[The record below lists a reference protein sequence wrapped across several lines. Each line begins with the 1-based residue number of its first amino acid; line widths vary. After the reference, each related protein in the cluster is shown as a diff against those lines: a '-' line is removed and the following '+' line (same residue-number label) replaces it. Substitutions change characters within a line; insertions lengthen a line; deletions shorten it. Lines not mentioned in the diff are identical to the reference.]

1 MNSRVLLLPDHVANQ
16 IAAGEVIQRPSSVVK
31 ELLENA
37 VDAKANKIKLVI
49 KNAGKTL
56 IQVIDNGNGI
66 NSHDICIAF
75 ERHATSKI
83 KTADDLF
90 KLNTK
95 GFRGEAL
102 ASIAAISHVELH
114 TKTKNDDVSNSV
126 RIEGSKIVEQI
137 LSAKP
142 LGTFVT
148 VKNLFYNVPARRNFL
163 KSDNVEL
170 RHIIEEFHRIA
181 LSHPEINFKFF
192 NNEIEIFN
200 LSISN
205 FKKRISS
212 ILGSKCESYL
222 VPVEE
227 NTSLVVL
234 KGFILKPEF
243 SKKSRGH
250 QFFFVNNRFIKSPF
264 LHHAIIN
271 AYEGLL
277 KQGFY
282 PGYFLH
288 LKIDPKKIDI
298 NIHPTK
304 TEIKFEDEQNIY
316 AVLRSS
322 VKHSLGIFQVIPSLD
337 FEKNN
342 SFEVPY
348 NLKNVK
354 PTPPKI
360 EVNPQFNPFKV
371 SKNIISSKIE
381 KHESFETEILNIDA
395 DSILNTKL
403 PIESPKE
410 NRVYQ
415 LFSKYIVCPLQTSMI
430 IIDQNRAHQRILY
443 EDFLSSM
450 TTKKN
455 LSQQLLFPLKIKLN
469 AKQALELD
477 NVKEIIDS
485 IGFKFELKKNHFL
498 EIYGSPQQCPESKI
512 KETLESLLSGENI
525 DHSIKHFS
533 QADHMSKKLAK
544 KLAIRSGDY
553 LEKEELQ
560 VLLNKFFDCKE
571 TQLSPFNK
579 PIFISLEKTEIEQK
593 LN

>member
-90 KLNTK
+90 KINTK

-114 TKTKNDDVSNSV
+114 TKTKNDDVSNSI

-142 LGTFVT
+142 LGTFVI

-212 ILGSKCESYL
+212 ILGSKWESYL

-250 QFFFVNNRFIKSPF
+250 QFFFVNDRFIKSPF
-264 LHHAIIN
+264 LHHAITN

-316 AVLRSS
+316 AVLRSA

-348 NLKNVK
+348 NFKNVK

-381 KHESFETEILNIDA
+381 KHESFETEILNIDT

-403 PIESPKE
+403 SIESPKE

-455 LSQQLLFPLKIKLN
+455 SSQQLLFPLKIKLN

-571 TQLSPFNK
+571 TQVSPFNK

>member
-37 VDAKANKIKLVI
+37 VDAKSNKIKLII

-83 KTADDLF
+83 KMADDLF
-90 KLNTK
+90 KIQTK

-114 TKTKNDDVSNSV
+114 TKTKNDEVSNSI
-126 RIEGSKIVEQI
+126 RIEGSKIVNQVF
-137 LSAKP
+137 STKP
-142 LGTFVT
+142 LGTSVS

-170 RHIIEEFHRIA
+170 RHILDEFQRIA
-181 LSHPEINFKFF
+181 LSHPEINFMLI
-192 NNEIEIFN
+192 NNETEIFN
-200 LSISN
+200 LSLSN
-205 FKKRISS
+205 FRKRISS

-222 VPVEE
+222 VPIEE
-227 NTSLVVL
+227 NTSLVKI
-234 KGFILKPEF
+234 KGFIFKPEY
-243 SKKSRGH
+243 SKRSRGH
-250 QFFFVNNRFIKSPF
+250 QFFFVNNRYIKNSF
-264 LHHAIIN
+264 LHHAITS
-271 AYEGLL
+271 AFEGLL

-288 LKIDPKKIDI
+288 FKIDPKKIDI

-304 TEIKFEDEQNIY
+304 TEIKFDEEQSIY
-316 AVLRSS
+316 AVLRSA
-322 VKHSLGIFQVIPSLD
+322 VKHSLGIFQVLPTLD

-348 NLKNVK
+348 SFKNEN
-354 PTPPKI
+354 PTLPKI
-360 EVNPQFNPFKV
+360 EVNSEFNPFKD
-371 SKNIISSKIE
+371 SKNTIISKTKE
-381 KHESFETEILNIDA
+381 KESYEPEILNIDS
-395 DSILNTKL
+395 DLISNPKLSID
-403 PIESPKE
+403 SPKE

-443 EDFLSSM
+443 EEFLSSI

-455 LSQQLLFPLKIKLN
+455 SSQQLLYPLKIKLN
-469 AKQALELD
+469 TIQVLELD

-485 IGFKFELKKNHFL
+485 IGFKFELKNETL
-498 EIYGSPQQCPESKI
+498 VIQGSPQQCPESKI
-512 KETLESLLSGENI
+512 KETLDSLLSGENI

-533 QADHMSKKLAK
+533 QADHIAKKLAK
-544 KLAIRSGDY
+544 KLAIKSGDF

-560 VLLNKFFDCKE
+560 VLINKFFDCKE
-571 TQLSPFNK
+571 TQISPFNK
-579 PIFISLEKTEIEQK
+579 PIFISLGKTEIEQK

>member
-37 VDAKANKIKLVI
+37 VDAKSNKIKLII

-83 KTADDLF
+83 KMADDLF
-90 KLNTK
+90 KIQTK

-114 TKTKNDDVSNSV
+114 TKTKNDEISHSI
-126 RIEGSKIVEQI
+126 RIEGSKIVNQVF
-137 LSAKP
+137 STKP
-142 LGTFVT
+142 LGTSVS

-170 RHIIEEFHRIA
+170 RHVLDEFQRIA
-181 LSHPEINFKFF
+181 LSHPEINFILI
-192 NNEIEIFN
+192 NNETEIFN
-200 LSISN
+200 LSLSN
-205 FKKRISS
+205 FRKRISS

-222 VPVEE
+222 VPIEE
-227 NTSLVVL
+227 NTSLVKI
-234 KGFILKPEF
+234 KGFIFKPEY
-243 SKKSRGH
+243 SKRSRGH
-250 QFFFVNNRFIKSPF
+250 QFFFVNNRFIKNSF
-264 LHHAIIN
+264 LHHAITS
-271 AYEGLL
+271 AFEGLL

-288 LKIDPKKIDI
+288 FKIDPKKIDI

-304 TEIKFEDEQNIY
+304 TEIKFDEEQSIY
-316 AVLRSS
+316 AVLRSA
-322 VKHSLGIFQVIPSLD
+322 VKHSLGIFQVLPTLD

-348 NLKNVK
+348 SFKNEN
-354 PTPPKI
+354 PTLPKI
-360 EVNPQFNPFKV
+360 EVNSEFNPFKD
-371 SKNIISSKIE
+371 SKNTIISKTKE
-381 KHESFETEILNIDA
+381 KESYETEILNIDS
-395 DSILNTKL
+395 DLISNPKLSID
-403 PIESPKE
+403 SPKE

-443 EDFLSSM
+443 EDFLSSI

-455 LSQQLLFPLKIKLN
+455 SSQQLLFPLKIKLN
-469 AKQALELD
+469 ATQALELE

-512 KETLESLLSGENI
+512 KETLETLLSGKNI
-525 DHSIKHFS
+525 DNSIKHFS

-544 KLAIRSGDY
+544 KLAVRSGDY

-571 TQLSPFNK
+571 TQVSPFNK

>member
-212 ILGSKCESYL
+212 ILGSKWESYL

-227 NTSLVVL
+227 NTSLVVV

-250 QFFFVNNRFIKSPF
+250 QFFFVNDRFIKSPF

-316 AVLRSS
+316 AVLRSA

-403 PIESPKE
+403 SIESPKE

-469 AKQALELD
+469 AKQTIELD

-593 LN
+593 LK

>member
-1 MNSRVLLLPDHVANQ
+1 MNSRVLILPDHVANQ

-90 KLNTK
+90 KINTK

-114 TKTKNDDVSNSV
+114 TKTKNDDVSNSI

-212 ILGSKCESYL
+212 ILGSKWESYL

-227 NTSLVVL
+227 NTSLVLL

-250 QFFFVNNRFIKSPF
+250 QFFFVNDRFIKSPF
-264 LHHAIIN
+264 LHHAITN

-316 AVLRSS
+316 AVLRSA

-348 NLKNVK
+348 NFKNVK

-360 EVNPQFNPFKV
+360 EVNPQFNPFNV
-371 SKNIISSKIE
+371 SKNIISSKVE
-381 KHESFETEILNIDA
+381 KHESFETEILNIDT

-403 PIESPKE
+403 SIESPKE

-455 LSQQLLFPLKIKLN
+455 SSQQLLFPLKIKLN

-498 EIYGSPQQCPESKI
+498 KIYGSPQQCPESKI

-571 TQLSPFNK
+571 TQVSPFNK

>member
-1 MNSRVLLLPDHVANQ
+1 MNSRVSLLPDHVANQ

-66 NSHDICIAF
+66 NSNDICIAF

-83 KTADDLF
+83 NTADDLF
-90 KLNTK
+90 KIHTK

-114 TKTKNDDVSNSV
+114 TKTKNDEVSHSI
-126 RIEGSKIVEQI
+126 RIEGSKIAGQVF
-137 LSAKP
+137 STKP
-142 LGTFVT
+142 LGTSVS

-170 RHIIEEFHRIA
+170 RHVIDEFQRIA
-181 LSHPEINFKFF
+181 LTHPEINFLFY
-192 NNEIEIFN
+192 NNETEIFN

-205 FKKRISS
+205 FRKRILSV
-212 ILGSKCESYL
+212 LGSKCDSYL
-222 VPVEE
+222 VPIEE
-227 NTSLVVL
+227 NTSLVKL

-243 SKKSRGH
+243 SKRSRGH
-250 QFFFVNNRFIKSPF
+250 QFFFVNNRFIKSSF
-264 LHHAIIN
+264 LHHAITS
-271 AYEGLL
+271 AFEGLL
-277 KQGFY
+277 SQGFY
-282 PGYFLH
+282 PGYFLN

-304 TEIKFEDEQNIY
+304 TEIKFEEEQNIY
-316 AVLRSS
+316 AVLRSA
-322 VKHSLGIFQVIPSLD
+322 VKHSLGIFQVLPTLD

-342 SFEVPY
+342 SFEIPY
-348 NLKNVK
+348 NFKNIK
-354 PTPPKI
+354 PSTPKI
-360 EVNPQFNPFKV
+360 EINSEFNPFKV
-371 SKNIISSKIE
+371 SNNILGSETK
-381 KHESFETEILNIDA
+381 KYESFETEILNIDT

-403 PIESPKE
+403 FVESPKE

-415 LFSKYIVCPLQTSMI
+415 LFSKYIICPLQTSMI

-443 EDFLSSM
+443 EDFLSSI

-455 LSQQLLFPLKIKLN
+455 SSQQLLFPLQIKLEV
-469 AKQALELD
+469 KQALELD

-485 IGFKFELKKNHFL
+485 IGFKFKLKQNHFL

-512 KETLESLLSGENI
+512 KETLETLLSGENI

-533 QADHMSKKLAK
+533 QADQISKKLAK
-544 KLAIRSGDY
+544 KLAVRSGDY

-560 VLLNKFFDCKE
+560 MLLNKFFDCKE
-571 TQLSPFNK
+571 TRVSPFNK
-579 PIFISLEKTEIEQK
+579 PIFISLGKTEIEQK

>member
-37 VDAKANKIKLVI
+37 VDAKSNKIKLII

-83 KTADDLF
+83 KMADDLF
-90 KLNTK
+90 KIQTK

-114 TKTKNDDVSNSV
+114 TKTKNDEVSNSI
-126 RIEGSKIVEQI
+126 RIEGGKIVNQVF
-137 LSAKP
+137 STKP
-142 LGTFVT
+142 LGTSVS

-170 RHIIEEFHRIA
+170 RHILDEFQRIA
-181 LSHPEINFKFF
+181 LSHPEINFMLI
-192 NNEIEIFN
+192 NNETEIFN
-200 LSISN
+200 LSLSN
-205 FKKRISS
+205 FRKRILS

-222 VPVEE
+222 VPIEE
-227 NTSLVVL
+227 NTSLVKI
-234 KGFILKPEF
+234 KGFIFKPEY
-243 SKKSRGH
+243 SKRSRGH
-250 QFFFVNNRFIKSPF
+250 QFFFVNNRYIKNSF
-264 LHHAIIN
+264 LHHAITS
-271 AYEGLL
+271 AFEGLL

-288 LKIDPKKIDI
+288 FKIDPKKIDI

-304 TEIKFEDEQNIY
+304 TEIKFDEEQSIY
-316 AVLRSS
+316 AVLRSA
-322 VKHSLGIFQVIPSLD
+322 VKHSLGIFQVLPTLD

-348 NLKNVK
+348 SFKNEN
-354 PTPPKI
+354 PTLPKI
-360 EVNPQFNPFKV
+360 EVNSEFNPFKD
-371 SKNIISSKIE
+371 SKNTIISKTKE
-381 KHESFETEILNIDA
+381 KESYEPEILNIDS
-395 DSILNTKL
+395 DLISNPKL
-403 PIESPKE
+403 SIESPKE

-443 EDFLSSM
+443 EDFLSSI

-455 LSQQLLFPLKIKLN
+455 SSQQLLFPLKIKLN
-469 AKQALELD
+469 ATQALELE

-512 KETLESLLSGENI
+512 KETLETLLSGKNI
-525 DHSIKHFS
+525 DNSIKHFS

-544 KLAIRSGDY
+544 KLAVRSGDY

-571 TQLSPFNK
+571 TQVSPFNK

>member
-83 KTADDLF
+83 RTADDLF
-90 KLNTK
+90 KINTK

-114 TKTKNDDVSNSV
+114 TKTKNDDVSNSIK
-126 RIEGSKIVEQI
+126 IEGSKIVEQI

-170 RHIIEEFHRIA
+170 RHIIDEFHRIA
-181 LSHPEINFKFF
+181 LSHPEINFIFF
-192 NNEIEIFN
+192 NNETEIFN

-212 ILGSKCESYL
+212 ILGSKWESYL

-250 QFFFVNNRFIKSPF
+250 QFFFVNDRFIKSSF
-264 LHHAIIN
+264 LHHAITN

-288 LKIDPKKIDI
+288 LKIDPKKMDI

-316 AVLRSS
+316 AVLRSA

-337 FEKNN
+337 FETNN

-348 NLKNVK
+348 NFKNVK
-354 PTPPKI
+354 PKPPKI
-360 EVNPQFNPFKV
+360 EVNSEFNPFKV
-371 SKNIISSKIE
+371 SKNIVNSKIE
-381 KHESFETEILNIDA
+381 KHESFETEILNIDT
-395 DSILNTKL
+395 DTILNTKL
-403 PIESPKE
+403 SIESPKE

-430 IIDQNRAHQRILY
+430 IIDQNRAHQRVLY

-450 TTKKN
+450 TKKKN
-455 LSQQLLFPLKIKLN
+455 PSQQLLFPLKIKLN
-469 AKQALELD
+469 SKQVLELD
-477 NVKEIIDS
+477 NVKEIIVS

-533 QADHMSKKLAK
+533 QADHISKKLAK
-544 KLAIRSGDY
+544 KLAVRSGDY

-571 TQLSPFNK
+571 TQVSPFNK
-579 PIFISLEKTEIEQK
+579 PIFISLEKAEIEQK

>member
-37 VDAKANKIKLVI
+37 VDAKSNKIKLII

-83 KTADDLF
+83 KMADDLF
-90 KLNTK
+90 KIQTK

-114 TKTKNDDVSNSV
+114 TKTKNDEVSHSI
-126 RIEGSKIVEQI
+126 RIEGSKIVNQVF
-137 LSAKP
+137 STKP
-142 LGTFVT
+142 LGTSVS

-170 RHIIEEFHRIA
+170 RHILDEFQRIA
-181 LSHPEINFKFF
+181 LSHPEINFMLI
-192 NNEIEIFN
+192 NNETEIFN
-200 LSISN
+200 LSLSN
-205 FKKRISS
+205 FRKRISS

-222 VPVEE
+222 VPIEE
-227 NTSLVVL
+227 NTSLVKI
-234 KGFILKPEF
+234 KGFIFKPEY
-243 SKKSRGH
+243 SKRSRGH
-250 QFFFVNNRFIKSPF
+250 QFFFVNNRFIKSSF
-264 LHHAIIN
+264 LHHAITS
-271 AYEGLL
+271 AFEGLL

-288 LKIDPKKIDI
+288 FKIDPKKIDI

-304 TEIKFEDEQNIY
+304 TEIKFDEEQSIY
-316 AVLRSS
+316 AVLRSA
-322 VKHSLGIFQVIPSLD
+322 VKHSLGIFQVLPTLD

-348 NLKNVK
+348 SFKNEN
-354 PTPPKI
+354 PTLPKI
-360 EVNPQFNPFKV
+360 EVNSEFNPFKD
-371 SKNIISSKIE
+371 SKNTISSKA
-381 KHESFETEILNIDA
+381 KKKESFETEILNIDS
-395 DSILNTKL
+395 DLISNPKLSID
-403 PIESPKE
+403 SPKE

-443 EDFLSSM
+443 EDFLSSI

-455 LSQQLLFPLKIKLN
+455 SSQQLLFPLKIKLN
-469 AKQALELD
+469 ATQALELE

-512 KETLESLLSGENI
+512 KETLETLLSGKNI
-525 DHSIKHFS
+525 DNSIKHFS

-544 KLAIRSGDY
+544 KLAVRSGDY

-571 TQLSPFNK
+571 TQVSPFNK

-593 LN
+593 LD

>member
-83 KTADDLF
+83 KMADDLF
-90 KLNTK
+90 KIQTK

-114 TKTKNDDVSNSV
+114 TKTKNDEVSNSI
-126 RIEGSKIVEQI
+126 RIEGSKIVNQVF
-137 LSAKP
+137 STKP
-142 LGTFVT
+142 LGTSVS
-148 VKNLFYNVPARRNFL
+148 VKNLFYNVTARRNFI

-212 ILGSKCESYL
+212 ILGSKWESYL

-250 QFFFVNNRFIKSPF
+250 QFFFVNDRFIKSPF
-264 LHHAIIN
+264 LHHAITN

-282 PGYFLH
+282 PGYFLN

-316 AVLRSS
+316 AVLRSA

-348 NLKNVK
+348 NFKNVK

-381 KHESFETEILNIDA
+381 KHESFETEILNIDT

-403 PIESPKE
+403 SIESPKE

-455 LSQQLLFPLKIKLN
+455 SSQQLLFPLKIKLN

-512 KETLESLLSGENI
+512 KETLDSLLSGENI

-533 QADHMSKKLAK
+533 QADHIAKKLAK
-544 KLAIRSGDY
+544 KLAIKSGDF

-571 TQLSPFNK
+571 TQISPFNK
-579 PIFISLEKTEIEQK
+579 PIFISLGKTEIEQK

>member
-37 VDAKANKIKLVI
+37 VDAKSNKIKLII

-66 NSHDICIAF
+66 NNDDICIAF
-75 ERHATSKI
+75 ERHATSKSN
-83 KTADDLF
+83 TADDLF
-90 KLNTK
+90 KIHTK

-212 ILGSKCESYL
+212 ILGSKWESYL

-227 NTSLVVL
+227 NTSLVVV

-250 QFFFVNNRFIKSPF
+250 QFFFVNDRFIKSPF

-316 AVLRSS
+316 AVLRSA

-360 EVNPQFNPFKV
+360 EVNPQFNPFKA

-381 KHESFETEILNIDA
+381 KHESFETEILNIDT

-403 PIESPKE
+403 SIESPKE

-455 LSQQLLFPLKIKLN
+455 SSQQLLFPLKIKLN

-498 EIYGSPQQCPESKI
+498 EIELTVI
-512 KETLESLLSGENI
+512 KFLRNFLNWFDELDEEMGFLL
-525 DHSIKHFS
+525 
-533 QADHMSKKLAK
+533 
-544 KLAIRSGDY
+544 
-553 LEKEELQ
+553 
-560 VLLNKFFDCKE
+560 
-571 TQLSPFNK
+571 
-579 PIFISLEKTEIEQK
+579 
-593 LN
+593 

>member
-37 VDAKANKIKLVI
+37 VDAKSNKIKLII

-83 KTADDLF
+83 KMADDLF
-90 KLNTK
+90 KIQTK

-114 TKTKNDDVSNSV
+114 TKTKNDEISHSI
-126 RIEGSKIVEQI
+126 RIEGSKIVNQVF
-137 LSAKP
+137 STKP
-142 LGTFVT
+142 LGTSVS

-170 RHIIEEFHRIA
+170 RHILDEFQRIA
-181 LSHPEINFKFF
+181 LSHPEINFMLI
-192 NNEIEIFN
+192 NNETEIFN
-200 LSISN
+200 LSLSN
-205 FKKRISS
+205 FRKRISS

-222 VPVEE
+222 VPIEE
-227 NTSLVVL
+227 NTSLVKI
-234 KGFILKPEF
+234 KGFIFKPEY
-243 SKKSRGH
+243 SKRSRGH
-250 QFFFVNNRFIKSPF
+250 QFFFVNNRFIKNSF
-264 LHHAIIN
+264 LHHAITS
-271 AYEGLL
+271 AFEGLL

-288 LKIDPKKIDI
+288 FKIDPKKIDI

-304 TEIKFEDEQNIY
+304 TEIKFDEEQSIY
-316 AVLRSS
+316 AVLRSA
-322 VKHSLGIFQVIPSLD
+322 VKHSLGIFQVLPTLD

-348 NLKNVK
+348 SFKNEN
-354 PTPPKI
+354 PTLPKI
-360 EVNPQFNPFKV
+360 EVNSEFNPFKD
-371 SKNIISSKIE
+371 SKNTIISKAKE
-381 KHESFETEILNIDA
+381 KESFETEILNIDS
-395 DSILNTKL
+395 DLISNPKLSID
-403 PIESPKE
+403 SPKE

-443 EDFLSSM
+443 EDFLSSI

-455 LSQQLLFPLKIKLN
+455 SSQQLLFPLKIKLN
-469 AKQALELD
+469 ATQALELE

-498 EIYGSPQQCPESKI
+498 EIFGSPQQCPESKI
-512 KETLESLLSGENI
+512 KETLETLLSGKNI
-525 DHSIKHFS
+525 DNSIKHFS

-571 TQLSPFNK
+571 TQVSPFNK

>member
-83 KTADDLF
+83 RTADDLF
-90 KLNTK
+90 KINTK

-114 TKTKNDDVSNSV
+114 TKTKNDDVSNSIK
-126 RIEGSKIVEQI
+126 IEGSKIVEQI

-170 RHIIEEFHRIA
+170 RHIIDEFHRIA
-181 LSHPEINFKFF
+181 LSHPEINFIFF
-192 NNEIEIFN
+192 NNETEIFN

-212 ILGSKCESYL
+212 ILGSKWESYL

-250 QFFFVNNRFIKSPF
+250 QFFFVNDRFIKSSF
-264 LHHAIIN
+264 LHHAITN

-288 LKIDPKKIDI
+288 LKIDPKKMDI

-316 AVLRSS
+316 AVLRSA

-337 FEKNN
+337 FETNN

-348 NLKNVK
+348 NFKNIK
-354 PTPPKI
+354 PKPPKI
-360 EVNPQFNPFKV
+360 EVNSEFNPFKV
-371 SKNIISSKIE
+371 SKNIVNSKIE
-381 KHESFETEILNIDA
+381 KHESFETEILNIDT
-395 DSILNTKL
+395 DTILNTKL
-403 PIESPKE
+403 SIESPKE

-430 IIDQNRAHQRILY
+430 IIDQNRAHQRVLY

-450 TTKKN
+450 TKKKN
-455 LSQQLLFPLKIKLN
+455 PSQQLLFPLKIKLN
-469 AKQALELD
+469 SKQVLELD
-477 NVKEIIDS
+477 NVKEIIVS

-533 QADHMSKKLAK
+533 QADHISKKLAK
-544 KLAIRSGDY
+544 KLAVRSGDY

-571 TQLSPFNK
+571 TQVSPFNK
-579 PIFISLEKTEIEQK
+579 PIFISLEKAEIEQK